1 MGDLTKLQRLER
13 MALLVN
19 APNPPQGVSGAIF
32 AVVSGL
38 RAYRAEVSRLLEARY
53 QDGECDAVALHT
65 LKMRVDDIEDCE

>member
-1 MGDLTKLQRLER
+1 MSELSKLQKMERL
-13 MALLVN
+13 ALLAG
-19 APNPPQGVSGAIF
+19 APNPPEGAAAAIF

-53 QDGECDAVALHT
+53 RDGECDAVALHN